1 MAYRM
6 GHQSPLVVLL
16 NQQDPVA
23 VARNLR
29 YNEYFLQARTKK
41 IQEYQSTASRL
52 NQAEQ
57 ALQKMLADLRE
68 QYRTLAQQ
76 QNLLQAQ
83 RQERERTLRA
93 LRGQIKTKSNS
104 LAQLTRDK
112 AALAKVIAAARA
124 TMGRLPTPVNYPF
137 FAQAK
142 GKLPWPVQGKLQ
154 NRFGAVRN
162 GSLRWDGVM
171 IAVPSGTPVN
181 VIHAG
186 RVVYADWLSGLGL
199 LMIVDHGGGYMSLYA
214 HNAVLFKEVGEWI
227 RSGDTIARSGDSG
240 AEQTAGL
247 YFEIRY
253 QGEPVDPARWCR

>member
-1 MAYRM
+1 M
-6 GHQSPLVVLL
+6 GRQTPLKFLL
-16 NQQDPVA
+16 NQQDA
-23 VARNLR
+23 ETVARSLR
-29 YNEYFLQARTKK
+29 YSDYFLQARIKK
-41 IQEYQSTASRL
+41 IQDYQLIVSRL

-57 ALQKMLADLRE
+57 TLQQTLVDLRE

-83 RQERERTLRA
+83 HHERERTLRA
-93 LRGQIKTKSNS
+93 LRGQIKTKGDS
-104 LAQLTRDK
+104 LQQLMRDR

-124 TMGRLPTPVNYPF
+124 TMGKLPTPKDYQF

-142 GKLPWPVQGKLQ
+142 GKLSWPVSGKLQ

-162 GSLRWDGVM
+162 GSLRWDGVV
-171 IAVPSGTPVN
+171 IATPAGTSVN

-214 HNAVLFKEVGEWI
+214 HNAVLLREVGEWI
-227 RSGDTIARSGDSG
+227 RSGDTIARSGDTG
-240 AEQTAGL
+240 AEQTPSL

-253 QGEPVDPARWCR
+253 QGEPVDPARWCK

>member
-16 NQQDPVA
+16 NQQDPA
-23 VARNLR
+23 VVERNLR
-29 YNEYFLQARTKK
+29 YNDYFLQARIKK
-41 IQEYQSTASRL
+41 IQEYQSTVSRL
-52 NQAEQ
+52 NLAEQ
-57 ALQKMLADLRE
+57 ALQQTLADLRE
-68 QYRTLAQQ
+68 QYRALAQQ
-76 QNLLQAQ
+76 QNLLQVQ

-93 LRGQIKTKSNS
+93 LRGQIKSKSDS
-104 LAQLTRDK
+104 LTQLTRDR
-112 AALAKVIAAARA
+112 AALGKVIAAARA
-124 TMGRLPTPVNYPF
+124 TMSRLPTPKDYQF

-142 GKLPWPVQGKLQ
+142 GGLPWPVQGKLQ
-154 NRFGAVRN
+154 NRFGSLRN

-214 HNAVLFKEVGEWI
+214 HNAVLLKQVGEWI

-240 AEQTAGL
+240 DEQVPGL

-253 QGEPVDPARWCR
+253 QGEPVDPARWCK